1 MGRRIVKSSAGA
13 VGSHRLRWEDFE
25 ARIST
30 GVPSVEASIGPPVV
44 HFFIEPAGRR
54 IGARFFA
61 EGGST
66 TSSRLAEVTVRV
78 VGVGRDTVLE
88 VSTDNP
94 ALYRDFYSLCCS
106 IADKVQ
112 INKEPLGSAVARSL
126 SSLAALIRVKP
137 LLSPTGQIGLLGE
150 LLFLQRVAAVLGWPV
165 AADSWFGPD
174 TEEHDFVLPAVDVE
188 VKSTSQEQR
197 IHHIGSL
204 EQLSPKNS
212 RRLYLV
218 SVQLTKAGAGASAIS
233 LPSVIASVLASAGKA
248 APEAAELIRDRI
260 RRLGWEDEDASH
272 YQSRYHLRAPL
283 MAIRVSD
290 TFPAIVPET
299 LSGLN
304 RLAIARIKGVAY
316 SINVDGLGVS
326 DEAKPFNREL
336 FSTPKSR

>member
-25 ARIST
+25 ARISA
-30 GVPSVEASIGPPVV
+30 GIPSVEASIGPPVV

-61 EGGST
+61 EGGGT
-66 TSSRLAEVTVRV
+66 ASSRLAEVTVRV
-78 VGVGRDTVLE
+78 VGVGGDTALE

-106 IADKVQ
+106 IADRVQ
-112 INKEPLGSAVARSL
+112 IKKEPLGAAVAKSL
-126 SSLAALIRVKP
+126 SSLAALIRIKSM
-137 LLSPTGQIGLLGE
+137 LSPTGQIGLLGE
-150 LLFLQRVAAVLGWPV
+150 LLFLQRAAAVLGWPA

-174 TEEHDFVLPAVDVE
+174 TEEHDFVLPTVDVE
-188 VKSTSQEQR
+188 VKATSQEQR

-204 EQLSPKNS
+204 RQLSPKKA

-218 SVQLTKAGAGASAIS
+218 SVQLTKASPSGSAIS
-233 LPSVIASVLASAGKA
+233 LPAIIASVLASAGKA

-260 RRLGWEDEDASH
+260 RQQGWEDEDASQ
-272 YQSRYHLRAPL
+272 YQLRYHLRAPL

-299 LSGLN
+299 LGSLN
-304 RLAIARIKGVAY
+304 QLAIARIEHVTY
-316 SINVDGLGVS
+316 SINVDGLGIS
-326 DEAKPFNREL
+326 DGAKQFNREL
-336 FSTPKSR
+336 FSTPKSP